1 MIEYTRMDIID
12 MLLKAGYSCRSS
24 YDRSIEFIRDDY
36 RVIVKFD
43 DNEPVGFYLLS
54 PKTGNLLGR
63 MMTTMPYGDYY
74 LCCNVSP
81 ETFMKIVVGPS
92 NHIMVL
98 VKNEITK
105 QVLEEL

>member
-1 MIEYTRMDIID
+1 MTEYTRMDIID
-12 MLLKAGYSCRSS
+12 MLLKADYSCHSS
-24 YDRSIEFIRDDY
+24 YDRSIEFIRDNY

-43 DNEPVGFYLLS
+43 DNEPAGFYLLS
-54 PKTGNLLGR
+54 SRAEYPGR
-63 MMTTMPYGDYY
+63 LMTTIPYGDYY

-92 NHIMVL
+92 NRIMVL